1 MKNKAMNALLEMGMP
16 ANIKG
21 FQYIAEAMELME
33 MEKTRYWGWMTALYW
48 KLSEMHDDTPSRVE
62 RAIRHAF
69 SIVLTKGY
77 LEAVEKYLTMQNTTN
92 GSLLTVFFFFEAI
105 TGKIAIIQNNKS
117 RRNKKVWIYTY
128 VLRLMMMMQ

>member
-92 GSLLTVFFFFEAI
+92 GSLLTVFFFEAI

>member
-21 FQYIAEAMELME
+21 FRYIAEAMALFEEDRAWRL
-33 MEKTRYWGWMTALYW
+33 KLTALYY
-48 KLSEMHDDTPSRVE
+48 KIAEMNAVTPAGVE
-62 RAIRHAF
+62 SAIRYAF

-92 GSLLTVFFFFEAI
+92 GSLLTVFF
-105 TGKIAIIQNNKS
+105 
-117 RRNKKVWIYTY
+117 
-128 VLRLMMMMQ
+128 LRLSQER